1 MSYLTKLFNL
11 THLYSSDLCNSLIS
25 GLHNFN
31 KSTNFSLI
39 QLTKSNFFEWSFF
52 YFNFGTSWSNRFWN
66 RVICFCLFDHCF
78 FFFSTNR
85 YNLYNC
91 EACIFPNFGCTQ
103 SSQGTKFGFSSTLLQ
118 FSVNMY
124 IKYQAKSWQN
134 LQYFYKPIQNFNFIP
149 VRAVG

>member
-11 THLYSSDLCNSLIS
+11 THLYSSDLCNCLIS

-78 FFFSTNR
+78 FFFLPTGTICITVKLVFFPILDAR
-85 YNLYNC
+85 NLLKVLNLDSLQLC
-91 EACIFPNFGCTQ
+91 CNFLWICTSNIRPKVDKIFSIFINQ
-103 SSQGTKFGFSSTLLQ
+103 SKILIL
-118 FSVNMY
+118 
-124 IKYQAKSWQN
+124 YQLEQ
-134 LQYFYKPIQNFNFIP
+134 
-149 VRAVG
+149 